1 MNSENPAR
9 LRRDA
14 RDGLRKSLPET
25 QDRQDQGASAELGRR
40 LAARRQSAEGHAPLA
55 ADLQSV
61 VGNTVVHAALA
72 GAETGPGAIIESAL
86 TLGAAGMSVA
96 DSTSGLFQNSFM
108 QQQVASAHAPTT
120 SAPTLAAAAKTA
132 ARHGEDEEFS
142 VDATKKL
149 NTALKR
155 GGRPLPADVRG
166 RMESA
171 FGGADFSG
179 VRIHTDGAAVA
190 ASTGIRAH
198 AFAVGEHIF
207 FGQGE
212 FQPASRGGQHL
223 LAHEL
228 THVVQ
233 HQEGRLRPGQNSG
246 GQAGDIAVSS
256 PHDAHEREAERVA
269 SQVVGAIST
278 AEVETPVGPEG
289 LGSFEPV
296 SAGQEASESSAGTLP
311 PTAVAAMQT
320 LSRQASGQPLITDT
334 SSASA
339 GLNTSNS
346 ASGSVGLGQAT
357 ATASS
362 STSLGVTAQRSFSLR
377 PIEFTLAGEKFRFSA
392 SLELQAFAGA
402 RVNADA
408 TVQAKWASLPTSG
421 LPKVDDFIDEVQGE
435 LLTTTVEQES
445 GGSTD
450 AVATNDLSS
459 STTVHATEQTPGQVQ
474 NRNNLQSDQAALN
487 EEQQKL
493 EQNLAVAQNLRT
505 NADTAGSSDNYKNGL
520 DTYIQHTNE
529 NLDQVR
535 NQQNQ
540 TGQDL
545 QQANQTLSAE
555 NQQQQHQAT
564 TEQIDQMKSQPGVT
578 AEANVDAFAGVE
590 ASAKLSGDLDW
601 DKKKASDY
609 DLKGGLRNVI
619 GLIEAI
625 CPPVKIAL
633 AMLER
638 MAGQNAVDEFLET
651 IIASVFSDE
660 AGWAD
665 IANASITFSGRAGV
679 GASANFQMGFSGGE
693 LKWAVAAGA
702 TWGIGGKFATD
713 WAANVGNIAQLA
725 LVLASD
731 SGLRAIVAD
740 ATAAAMTAAGS
751 VDKAVEWA
759 LSRVTSFAEA
769 FTSWIQADDAIREA
783 VSKDEHTVWPV
794 AQRAEALQTLLIG
807 FWNYISDGDEIA
819 AVEILQVSQQ
829 KGDLATVLSVAK
841 KEDMVKAA
849 RSFNRDRRMTF
860 LALIGA
866 SESQDGASRAALG
879 PVDRSAG
886 VSQPDSAGTSLPPQ
900 LAAALRS
907 QLGPA
912 VDRVR
917 IHTGPSAQRF
927 ADSINAK
934 AVTVGADIYF
944 NKGFFRPGTT
954 EGDQLIGHEL
964 HHAVVGGGDK
974 GVSQPGD
981 AHERAADA
989 FGDQFV
995 ATGGSRA
1002 LSQLG
1007 GAPPSPTLQS
1017 QISDRLSSTPRP
1029 GLAPS
1034 AVAPELSPA
1043 PSLSAPS
1050 AAPTSVSTPSLSA
1063 PTPALGPAP
1072 TASPVAVSAPTTAPA
1087 SLSSAPSLS
1096 APAVSAPSPQLSPS
1110 VDLAPTTDVSTGSD
1124 LGPISTPMGSESS
1137 FSRDVLSGS
1146 SPFSSDTT
1154 SGTSE
1159 TQAETHAE
1167 LTIAGK
1173 VYRVRVPP
1181 SEGQTA
1187 TANCDLDARPCEGL
1201 HLTGGTVN
1209 IDADGIISGG
1219 TIRGV
1224 LEVPGLFNGTEVA
1237 LGILPG
1243 GQIAPAVQGLAVQV
1257 GPASGTVDLS
1267 ITEAG
1272 LTGSGRIQAAE
1283 LGLPS
1288 WVGIQSGE
1296 LEIHFQGTE
1305 VAGSGAL
1312 QGTATANGVAR
1323 LEASLENQVL
1333 TADVTYTLTP
1343 GLTPVPGVVINNG
1356 VLTGTI
1362 THNLAGGDQAAGG
1375 PEGGSAGPAPGG
1387 PTTDSPATAAPASPA
1402 TDGPGA
1408 EGSGAPTGPNA
1419 DTAAQASAALQG
1431 GGQETS
1437 TDSGSGGGPGGG
1449 EAAQATS
1456 GGGQGTDFLLQGSA
1470 NLTLAQWVNGDVQL
1484 AMDPAAGIFNA
1495 TGTLSAANEMQ
1506 FGEILAVR
1514 SEISLTIEQN
1524 VPTESNAVVEFT
1536 APKVAGTIT
1545 GTYNIQEHRLDGTA
1559 NAHLTHHWPLEADWG
1574 RFRLLRH
1581 GRLDAVVENNEL
1593 KDITGRVRFDA
1604 TVESGESPLEL
1615 EGIVEGAF
1623 DVQEEKVNGTA
1634 TGNTAADFL
1643 LPSSA
1648 EGGATEQFTLLAGST
1663 VRGTV
1668 TDNQLATVTMQAAM
1682 RYDREGAPFL
1692 EGRLSDATYD
1702 IQSSQISGE
1711 GTFTL
1716 LTSLER
1722 STKNGEWTL
1731 RLMEGS
1737 EITATVANN
1746 SLTELGGDITVQVD
1760 DAQGALATGELK
1772 SARIEVG
1779 TWLTSGT
1786 IELSTARKFYHPGE
1800 GQTLSSGHSLEV
1812 LPGSGISGT
1821 LSDDVLTDVGADLR
1835 TMIKDEEGS
1844 LARLRL
1850 VCDYDIERNLVDG
1863 KGTLSL
1869 ARQLTV
1875 AENLAGQGW
1884 TAKVKRGTKAEGHI
1898 EDNDFTKVTGELKA
1912 RVDDDQGQFL
1922 DVTGQGE
1929 WTTADD
1935 LFDVSGTM
1943 TVSREKELASGGEG
1957 GWSIALLAEESAATA
1972 TIEDDVFQG
1981 IEGTIAT
1988 MVRRAEGDFAKVAL
2002 GGSWNETQG
2011 FTGEGEAELMTDLEV
2026 ATIGAYNLWVV
2037 QGAGARIAVD
2047 QNSLSEI
2054 GGTVPMRLDDSGQ
2067 EFIKG
2072 GVEGTYRIQEKLLS
2086 GTGSAEVLVEKH
2098 LGTMG
2103 DDQLWLIPS
2112 TNATITVADNALTE
2126 VGGEMNLSVRN
2137 GEGEY
2142 ARIALTGS
2150 FDAAGGTGFTGTG
2163 SVEVVRDNKLF
2174 EQDNYSFWL
2183 KVGSGATAHIEADE
2197 LKKIDGQVPFM
2208 VKDGGPAP
2216 LIEGSVE
2223 GEYDP
2228 TTGQITGT
2236 GAVYLG
2242 RTLEYDL
2249 GGGVQLKLLEGSGG
2263 DADVQ
2268 ESQLQR
2274 LGGTLTAQI
2283 WKDGAGVVEVTAQG
2297 EYNVVTNTLTRLE
2310 GTARLMQP
2318 LSLLDGQIEISELT
2332 GTATIEN
2339 NELVEAGGSGQIVV
2353 HPLNDMTG
2361 SFELEWSNRG
2371 GNEQYSGRGNLEFTL
2386 IETDPTTGRGMSGQI
2401 EAEVN
2406 SDGTFSASGDVDYRV
2421 NEFLGGSLQVSVDQ
2435 EMDPLL
2441 SGNIEIDGD
2450 LVPGRELFKM
2460 ERDII
2465 PEQTVRLPYG
2475 LALFYGMKGGMGADL
2490 DPLSATAD
2498 IAISNWRPL
2507 SEDAAVPTFETE
2519 LNLTWGMGFQA
2530 MVAPYIGLG
2539 GDIGFASAQMG
2550 VRGEV
2555 SLDAHVQAEAGGM
2568 LRGDGGGFYGEL
2580 SVGVSC
2586 APTMDL
2592 AIIPYIK
2599 GEIPELFSFE
2609 EDLDRFE
2616 QPLGTIFEFEW
2627 GGTYGFGD
2635 RTYKR
2640 DAPTQDLDVP
2650 APTQRDTQVEGR
2662 PEVGIGNGGGAA
2674 NNQANGPQ
2682 LESGSEIAAQ
2692 QQVGEGEMS
2701 EVMDTLNDIIAVVEG
2716 LGAAGELFGMLASA
2730 LTALATFGPA
2740 GLVVWIVW
2748 GIFTG
2753 DLSWDRIKEAVIK
2766 VIDAVAAAGRLLRDH
2781 FPGWWNRIV
2790 DVFNGDK
2797 PGLLD
2802 ALFGADDRMRD
2813 AVRAG
2818 DHLVGPYE
2826 LHVEMVNTMKGG
2838 WLSSADADCIGAV
2851 FEEAARRGTLNR
2863 LVSEC
2868 GGADDFIDGWST
2880 GFNDERIKRVFRRN
2894 GIDW

>member
-25 QDRQDQGASAELGRR
+25 QDRQDQGASAELSRR

-72 GAETGPGAIIESAL
+72 GAETGPGSVIESAL

-96 DSTSGLFQNSFM
+96 DSTAGLFQNSFM
-108 QQQVASAHAPTT
+108 QQQVAS
-120 SAPTLAAAAKTA
+120 SSPTLAAAAKTA
-132 ARHGEDEEFS
+132 ARHAEDEEFS
-142 VDATKKL
+142 VDASKKL

-155 GGRPLPADVRG
+155 GGRPLPADVRA

-190 ASTGIRAH
+190 ASSGIRAH

-269 SQVVGAIST
+269 SQVVTGFDAT
-278 AEVETPVGPEG
+278 AELAMDAAPDMAAELTAPAPTAA
-289 LGSFEPV
+289 P
-296 SAGQEASESSAGTLP
+296 AASEVSRQVDHG
-311 PTAVAAMQT
+311 PTATATNQNQVT
-320 LSRQASGQPLITDT
+320 AS
-334 SSASA
+334 
-339 GLNTSNS
+339 SN
-346 ASGSVGLGQAT
+346 GV
-357 ATASS
+357 TASS
-362 STSLGVTAQRSFSLR
+362 SLEGQAGYGAKTSIQLADKEFSLG
-377 PIEFTLAGEKFRFSA
+377 GETFRFRA
-392 SLELQAFAGA
+392 GLDLEVFAG
-402 RVNADA
+402 VKGKIE
-408 TVQAKWASLPTSG
+408 AKAKAQWANVPEG
-421 LPKVDDFIDEVQGE
+421 GGVPKVDEFLENVNSEVVNAIAQYTDTNSTEPQTSDAASSNVTSG
-435 LLTTTVEQES
+435 TTAKVE
-445 GGSTD
+445 TD
-450 AVATNDLSS
+450 GLSRGNNHS
-459 STTVHATEQTPGQVQ
+459 W
-474 NRNNLQSDQAALN
+474 NRN
-487 EEQQKL
+487 
-493 EQNLAVAQNLRT
+493 QN
-505 NADTAGSSDNYKNGL
+505 TAGN
-520 DTYIQHTNE
+520 
-529 NLDQVR
+529 
-535 NQQNQ
+535 
-540 TGQDL
+540 
-545 QQANQTLSAE
+545 QANVQQTQAQL
-555 NQQQQHQAT
+555 QQHQQSQASYLQKQQQAEQLAQNSADMGGSAT
-564 TEQIDQMKSQPGVT
+564 DRYRQIAEHNRLQAEIDQRAIDRTQQSLNDSQNALTPDGIHQSNQQIESHIDQSQGVK
-578 AEANVDAFAGVE
+578 AEVSADVFAGVE
-590 ASAKLSGDLDW
+590 AKAAFKGDLDW
-601 DKKKASDY
+601 KRKKADEYDY
-609 DLKGGLRNVI
+609 ASGFKRVLDLLKV
-619 GLIEAI
+619 A
-625 CPPVKIAL
+625 CPPVGIAL

-638 MAGQNAVDEFLET
+638 MSGPDAVDQFIDT
-651 IIASVFSDE
+651 IITEVFSQE
-660 AGWAD
+660 EGWAD
-665 IANASITFSGRAGV
+665 IAEASIAFSGRAGV
-679 GASANFQMGFSGGE
+679 GASAKFKMGFVGGK
-693 LKWAVAAGA
+693 LKWVASAGA
-702 TWGIGGKFATD
+702 TWGLGGSFETQWGID
-713 WAANVGNIAQLA
+713 TANTAQLA
-725 LVLASD
+725 LVLISD
-731 SGLRAIVAD
+731 EGLQAILAD
-740 ATAAAMTAAGS
+740 ATAAAMQGMETAER
-751 VDKAVEWA
+751 AVEWA
-759 LSRVTSFAEA
+759 LSKVDSFVDA
-769 FTSWIQADDAIREA
+769 FTSWISADDSIRDSVA
-783 VSKDEHTVWPV
+783 KKEHTIWPA
-794 AQRAEALQTLLIG
+794 AQRSQALQTLLVG
-807 FWNYISDGDEIA
+807 FFNVISDDDELA
-819 AVEILQVSQQ
+819 AIEILKVSRT
-829 KGDLATVLSVAK
+829 KGDLAAVVDGAGRENMTSAGGWFSRQNRQEFEALVGS
-841 KEDMVKAA
+841 AA
-849 RSFNRDRRMTF
+849 
-860 LALIGA
+860 APA
-866 SESQDGASRAALG
+866 SASRAAAG
-879 PVDRSAG
+879 PIARDTAVTPPGGAG
-886 VSQPDSAGTSLPPQ
+886 APLPSQ
-900 LAAALRS
+900 LAGALRS
-907 QLGPA
+907 QLGTA
-912 VDRVR
+912 VDGVRV
-917 IHTGPSAQRF
+917 HTGPEAVAF
-927 ADSINAK
+927 ARSLNAK
-934 AVTVGADIYF
+934 AVTVGTDIFF
-944 NKGFFRPGTT
+944 NHGFFRPGTT
-954 EGDQLIGHEL
+954 EGEQLIGHEM
-964 HHAVVGGGDK
+964 HHAVIGGGAK

-995 ATGGSRA
+995 ASGGSQA
-1002 LSQLG
+1002 LSRLG
-1007 GAPPSPTLQS
+1007 GGEASPSLQSQVSDRLSGVARPSLSAAAVAPQLAPSSPTLQS
-1017 QISDRLSSTPRP
+1017 TPAPAVTAPTAAPALSTPVSTT
-1029 GLAPS
+1029 APS
-1034 AVAPELSPA
+1034 LAAPSLASPA
-1043 PSLSAPS
+1043 PAAELSS
-1050 AAPTSVSTPSLSA
+1050 PSLASA
-1063 PTPALGPAP
+1063 PTMDA
-1072 TASPVAVSAPTTAPA
+1072 APA
-1087 SLSSAPSLS
+1087 IEV
-1096 APAVSAPSPQLSPS
+1096 APAADLSM
-1110 VDLAPTTDVSTGSD
+1110 GSD
-1124 LGPISTPMGSESS
+1124 IGPISTPMGSDSS

-1146 SPFSSDTT
+1146 SPFASDTT
-1154 SGTSE
+1154 SGTQE

-1209 IDADGIISGG
+1209 IDADGIVTGG
-1219 TIRGV
+1219 TVRGV

-1243 GQIAPAVQGLAVQV
+1243 GQIAPAVQGLPVKV

-1305 VAGSGAL
+1305 VAGNGAL

-1343 GLTPVPGVVINNG
+1343 GLAPVPGVVINNG

-1362 THNLAGGDQAAGG
+1362 THNLAGSDQAAGG

-1408 EGSGAPTGPNA
+1408 EGSGAPTGPDA

-1431 GGQETS
+1431 GGQETT
-1437 TDSGSGGGPGGG
+1437 TDGGSGGGPGGG
-1449 EAAQATS
+1449 ESALAAG

-1506 FGEILAVR
+1506 FGEILAIR

-1634 TGNTAADFL
+1634 TGNTTADFL

-1663 VRGTV
+1663 IRGTV
-1668 TDNQLATVTMQAAM
+1668 TDNQLATVTMQAGM

-1692 EGRLSDATYD
+1692 EGQLSDATYD
-1702 IQSSQISGE
+1702 IQSSQVSGE

-1786 IELSTARKFYHPGE
+1786 IELSTARKFFHPGE
-1800 GQTLSSGHSLEV
+1800 GQTLSSGHTLEV

-1850 VCDYDIERNLVDG
+1850 QADYDLERNLVDG

-1869 ARQLTV
+1869 ARQLVV

-1912 RVDDDQGQFL
+1912 RVDDEQGQFL

-2174 EQDNYSFWL
+2174 EQDDYSFWL

-2318 LSLLDGQIEISELT
+2318 LSLLDGQIEISNLT
-2332 GTATIEN
+2332 GSATIEN
-2339 NELVEAGGSGQIVV
+2339 NELVEAGGNGQIVI

-2371 GNEQYSGRGNLEFTL
+2371 GNEQYSGRGTLEFTL
-2386 IETDPTTGRGMSGQI
+2386 IETDATTGRGMSGTVD
-2401 EAEVN
+2401 AEVN

-2490 DPLSATAD
+2490 DPLTATAD

-2580 SVGVSC
+2580 SVGVAC

-2635 RTYKR
+2635 RSYKR

-2701 EVMDTLNDIIAVVEG
+2701 EVMDTLNDVIAVVEG
-2716 LGAAGELFGMLASA
+2716 IGAAGELFGMLASA

-2851 FEEAARRGTLNR
+2851 FEEAARRGTLHR

>member
-1 MNSENPAR
+1 VILSAQVARMNSENPAR

-25 QDRQDQGASAELGRR
+25 QDRQDQGASADLSRR
-40 LAARRQSAEGHAPLA
+40 LAARRKSAEGHAPLA

-108 QQQVASAHAPTT
+108 QQQVASSS

-155 GGRPLPADVRG
+155 GGRPLPADVRA

-233 HQEGRLRPGQNSG
+233 AQEGRLRPGQNSG

-269 SQVVGAIST
+269 GQVVGELAG
-278 AEVETPVGPEG
+278 AGFGP
-289 LGSFEPV
+289 
-296 SAGQEASESSAGTLP
+296 SEHL
-311 PTAVAAMQT
+311 
-320 LSRQASGQPLITDT
+320 
-334 SSASA
+334 
-339 GLNTSNS
+339 
-346 ASGSVGLGQAT
+346 AT
-357 ATASS
+357 AAEGNAPSS
-362 STSLGVTAQRSFSLR
+362 
-377 PIEFTLAGEKFRFSA
+377 E
-392 SLELQAFAGA
+392 
-402 RVNADA
+402 
-408 TVQAKWASLPTSG
+408 
-421 LPKVDDFIDEVQGE
+421 
-435 LLTTTVEQES
+435 
-445 GGSTD
+445 
-450 AVATNDLSS
+450 
-459 STTVHATEQTPGQVQ
+459 
-474 NRNNLQSDQAALN
+474 
-487 EEQQKL
+487 
-493 EQNLAVAQNLRT
+493 
-505 NADTAGSSDNYKNGL
+505 
-520 DTYIQHTNE
+520 
-529 NLDQVR
+529 
-535 NQQNQ
+535 
-540 TGQDL
+540 
-545 QQANQTLSAE
+545 
-555 NQQQQHQAT
+555 
-564 TEQIDQMKSQPGVT
+564 
-578 AEANVDAFAGVE
+578 
-590 ASAKLSGDLDW
+590 
-601 DKKKASDY
+601 
-609 DLKGGLRNVI
+609 
-619 GLIEAI
+619 
-625 CPPVKIAL
+625 
-633 AMLER
+633 
-638 MAGQNAVDEFLET
+638 
-651 IIASVFSDE
+651 
-660 AGWAD
+660 
-665 IANASITFSGRAGV
+665 
-679 GASANFQMGFSGGE
+679 
-693 LKWAVAAGA
+693 AVAAG
-702 TWGIGGKFATD
+702 
-713 WAANVGNIAQLA
+713 
-725 LVLASD
+725 D
-731 SGLRAIVAD
+731 SGSVHRQASTPSSASGRPASSPAEQPAGGGSLFEKLQKLLQAASID
-740 ATAAAMTAAGS
+740 ATAAKNAVGEDPGSSSSQRPAWALRQINATDALELEQSIAGFISEFQGKLSSVQDGQAIPKDLMMVILALDSWRTDDGATWGSSEAGKANDGAFQPSNPNNSRLTQGDYKCSAFVADTIFKATGVELFTEKGRRAFFGLKVNPATANEWYDGKNKSIRQAFHEVNFSDAQMGDILAIRGEDPNRDMGHVGIVLGRASSDSLLYISARDDSGSSKGVAGHGTVQQASGLHIKIASTTLASVWRYTGSSTPAQRNAKRSAAGPLPRHTQATVPDTTGTHLPSQTAAG
-751 VDKAVEWA
+751 
-759 LSRVTSFAEA
+759 L
-769 FTSWIQADDAIREA
+769 
-783 VSKDEHTVWPV
+783 
-794 AQRAEALQTLLIG
+794 RA
-807 FWNYISDGDEIA
+807 
-819 AVEILQVSQQ
+819 
-829 KGDLATVLSVAK
+829 
-841 KEDMVKAA
+841 
-849 RSFNRDRRMTF
+849 
-860 LALIGA
+860 
-866 SESQDGASRAALG
+866 
-879 PVDRSAG
+879 
-886 VSQPDSAGTSLPPQ
+886 
-900 LAAALRS
+900 
-907 QLGPA
+907 QLGSA
-912 VDRVR
+912 VDGVR
-917 IHTGPSAQRF
+917 IHTGPDAQRF
-927 ADSINAK
+927 ADSLNAK
-934 AVTVGADIYF
+934 AVTVGTDIYF
-944 NKGFFRPGTT
+944 NKGHFRPGTT
-954 EGDQLIGHEL
+954 EGDALLGHEM
-964 HHAVVGGGDK
+964 HHAVYGGGGK

-981 AHERAADA
+981 THEREADA
-989 FGDQFV
+989 FGHQF
-995 ATGGSRA
+995 AQTGGTQA
-1002 LSQLG
+1002 LTRLG
-1007 GAPPSPTLQS
+1007 GEVPSSELDTQVG
-1017 QISDRLSSTPRP
+1017 DRLSATPRS
-1029 GLAPS
+1029 GLA
-1034 AVAPELSPA
+1034 AQDVAPELFPSSTLDSAPVAEVASPTFDA
-1043 PSLSAPS
+1043 PSFDATPS
-1050 AAPTSVSTPSLSA
+1050 ADL
-1063 PTPALGPAP
+1063 
-1072 TASPVAVSAPTTAPA
+1072 
-1087 SLSSAPSLS
+1087 
-1096 APAVSAPSPQLSPS
+1096 APAVDVAPAI
-1110 VDLAPTTDVSTGSD
+1110 DIA
-1124 LGPISTPMGSESS
+1124 PISTPMGSDSS

-1146 SPFSSDTT
+1146 SPFASDTT

-1187 TANCDLDARPCEGL
+1187 SANCDLDARPCEGL

-1209 IDADGIISGG
+1209 IDADGIVTGG
-1219 TIRGV
+1219 TVRGV

-1243 GQIAPAVQGLAVQV
+1243 GQIAPAVQGLPVKV

-1312 QGTATANGVAR
+1312 QGTATANGVAT

-1362 THNLAGGDQAAGG
+1362 THSLQGGDQAADG
-1375 PEGGSAGPAPGG
+1375 PEGGSAGPAAGG
-1387 PTTDSPATAAPASPA
+1387 PSTDSPATAAPASPA

-1408 EGSGAPTGPNA
+1408 EGSGAPTGPDA
-1419 DTAAQASAALQG
+1419 ETAAQASTALQG
-1431 GGQETS
+1431 GGQETT

-1449 EAAQATS
+1449 EAALATG

-1470 NLTLAQWVNGDVQL
+1470 NLTLKEWVNGEVQL
-1484 AMDPAAGIFNA
+1484 AMDPAAGVFNA

-1506 FGEILAVR
+1506 FGELLAIR
-1514 SEISLTIEQN
+1514 SEVSLSIEQN

-1581 GRLDAVVENNEL
+1581 GRLDATVENNEL

-1615 EGIVEGAF
+1615 EGLVEGAF
-1623 DVQEEKVNGTA
+1623 DVKEDKVNGTA

-1668 TDNQLATVTMQAAM
+1668 TDNQLSTVTMQAAM

-1884 TAKVKRGTKAEGHI
+1884 TAKVRRGTKAEGHI

-2067 EFIKG
+2067 EFIRG

-2183 KVGSGATAHIEADE
+2183 KVGSGAQAHIEADE

-2371 GNEQYSGRGNLEFTL
+2371 GTEQYSGRGTLEFTL

-2701 EVMDTLNDIIAVVEG
+2701 EVMDTLNDVIAVVEG
-2716 LGAAGELFGMLASA
+2716 IGAAGELFGMLASA

-2818 DHLVGPYE
+2818 DHLVGPHE